1 MSPEGKRIIEHLN
14 VVAAERTRRARDR
27 ALGARVQALKA
38 WQHARFQR
46 TYADALASPRYRAAA
61 HFFLEDLYGPHDFTQ
76 RDQQFARIVPGL
88 VKLFPREIV
97 RTVETLGDLHALSE
111 RFDSAMGEQ
120 IASPQIDAGQYGAAW
135 RTVGQPAERE
145 RQIDLMLQVGRAL
158 ERYTRNPVLRHSLRM
173 MRGPAALAG
182 LGALQGF
189 LERGFDTFRDMG
201 GAHEFLDMIATRE
214 RELAA
219 RLFAGEDVAAATGSA
234 TGPAAGSAASAP
246 AAAPPGAGSPPEAP
260 AA

>member
-1 MSPEGKRIIEHLN
+1 MSPEGQRIIEHLN

-27 ALGARVQALKA
+27 ALGARVQAVKA
-38 WQHARFQR
+38 YQHERFER
-46 TYADALASPRYRAAA
+46 TYADALGSPRYRQAAR
-61 HFFLEDLYGPHDFTQ
+61 FFLDDLYGPHDFTQ

-88 VKLFPREIV
+88 VRLFPREIV

-120 IASPQIDAGQYGAAW
+120 LASPQIEPAQYGAAW
-135 RTVGQPAERE
+135 RAVGQPAERE
-145 RQIDLMLQVGRAL
+145 RQIGLMLQVGRAL
-158 ERYTRNPVLRHSLRM
+158 EKYTRNPVLRHSLRM
-173 MRGPAALAG
+173 MRGPATLAG

-201 GAHEFLDMIATRE
+201 GAHEFLGMIATRE

-219 RLFAGEDVAAATGSA
+219 RLFAGEDVAAATAA
-234 TGPAAGSAASAP
+234 TAAAATT
-246 AAAPPGAGSPPEAP
+246 AAAPAGAGSPPAAPP